1 MVTKTVPNWRR
12 GVKPSRKQE
21 GDTASTPAPIGGLNA
36 VDALANM
43 PPTDAIVMDN
53 WFPQPSYIALRNG
66 YENWATGFTHWV
78 ETLLPYSNAAGEKLF
93 AISGTSV
100 YNATAQGAIGAAVVT
115 GLTNARWEYT
125 NFATSGGQFLYAANA
140 TDPPLLYDGTTWVSI
155 TGVSTPAIT
164 GVTTTKLRNPTAW
177 KNRLWFVEEGSM
189 KAWYLPTSS
198 IAGAAQSFDFGPFFT
213 LGGELQTIMTA
224 SLTDGSTFDDYIL
237 FLSSEGELLLYRGT
251 DPANAATF
259 QISGRYQVGKPIG
272 RRCWFKFGQ
281 DVIILTSNGF
291 VSLEKTISIGQ
302 VGAEDT
308 VSYKIINL
316 VNEAVQSY
324 KSNFGWQGAV
334 HPLGNKVLIN
344 VPQSENSIQFQFV
357 MNPLAK
363 DQQGR
368 ASWCRFTNWNA
379 ACFATLGDNLYFG
392 GSTYVALADVNQ
404 DDNGNV
410 INGLCKTAF
419 QYLGSDRQKYITM
432 VRPLIQ
438 TNGSINASLL
448 INVDYNDQ
456 RPTSVG
462 TYLSATGSP
471 WDTSPWNTS
480 PWAQDLTMQT
490 QWATVNGYPSAC
502 GFAIALYISVV
513 AAGITVRLQ
522 ALDYKISVG
531 GIL

>member
-12 GVKPSRKQE
+12 GVKPARRQKARTSS
-21 GDTASTPAPIGGLNA
+21 TAAPIGGLNA
-36 VDALANM
+36 VDALADM

-53 WFPQPSYIALRNG
+53 WFPQPSYISLRNG
-66 YENWATGFTHWV
+66 YALWATGFPGWV
-78 ETLLPYSNAAGEKLF
+78 ETVLAYSGASKKLF
-93 AISGTSV
+93 GFSGTSV
-100 YNATAQGAIGAAVVT
+100 YDATAQGAIGAAVVT

-125 NFATSGGQFLYAANA
+125 NVATAGGQFAYAANGVD
-140 TDPPLLYDGTTWVSI
+140 TPLLYDGTSWVKI
-155 TGVSTPAIT
+155 TGISTPAIT
-164 GVTTTKLRNPTAW
+164 GVTTTTLRNPIVW
-177 KNRLWFVEEGSM
+177 KNRVWFVQNNTM
-189 KAWYLPTSS
+189 KAWYLPTASVG
-198 IAGAAQSFDFGPFFT
+198 GAAQEFDFTAIFR
-213 LGGELQTIMTA
+213 LGGTLQAIMTA

-237 FLSSEGELLLYRGT
+237 FLTTEGEVAMYRGI

-259 QISGRYQVGKPIG
+259 QISGMYRVGKPIG
-272 RRCWFKFGQ
+272 RRCFFKNG
-281 DVIILTSNGF
+281 DDAIILTSNGF
-291 VSLEKTISIGQ
+291 VSLQKTISLGQ

-316 VNEAVQSY
+316 VNEAAQAY
-324 KSNFGWQGAV
+324 KSNFGWQGV
-334 HPLGNKVLIN
+334 EYPLGNKVIIN
-344 VPQSENSIQFQFV
+344 VPQSENSTQFQFV

-379 ACFATLGDNLYFG
+379 ATFETLGDDLYFG
-392 GSTYVALADVNQ
+392 GSNYIALADTGQ

-410 INGLCKTAF
+410 INGLCKTAS

-456 RPTSVG
+456 RPTSQG
-462 TYLSATGSP
+462 TYLSAAGSP
-471 WDTSPWNTS
+471 WDTSPWNIS

-490 QWATVNGYPSAC
+490 QWATVNGYPSAV
-502 GFAIALYISVV
+502 GFAISLYISVV

-522 ALDYKISVG
+522 ALDYAIGDG
-531 GIL
+531 GVL